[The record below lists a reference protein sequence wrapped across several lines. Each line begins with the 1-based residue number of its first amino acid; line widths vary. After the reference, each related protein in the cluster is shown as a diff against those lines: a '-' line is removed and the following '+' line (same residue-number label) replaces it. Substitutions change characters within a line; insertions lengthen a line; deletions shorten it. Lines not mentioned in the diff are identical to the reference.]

1 MLGRHA
7 RCPGPLRAALD
18 DIPFRH
24 ASWTHP
30 YNQPA
35 PRLGMTDGLP
45 LGTLLAAVASD
56 NQAASRQAALRALYD
71 REGTRLFGIALAI
84 LRDRPAAA
92 DAVQTAFLNIW
103 QRAAQFDPARGDAQA
118 WLSAIVRY
126 AALDLARARGREQ
139 PDDGWVDGLRT
150 ADHADPGPDPIER
163 LAAAQDG
170 ARLRDCLQQLEARD
184 ARLIVLA
191 FVHGLS
197 HTQIAAR
204 LDLPLGT
211 VKTWIRGGLQSLRQ
225 CLS

>member
-1 MLGRHA
+1 MRHT
-7 RCPGPLRAALD
+7 R
-18 DIPFRH
+18 
-24 ASWTHP
+24 
-30 YNQPA
+30 
-35 PRLGMTDGLP
+35 PRRPDWFMQRTGMTDGLP
-45 LGTLLAAVASD
+45 LGALLTAVAQD
-56 NQAASRQAALRALYD
+56 QVASRQAALRALYD

-118 WLSAIVRY
+118 WMSAIVRY

-139 PDDGWVDGLRT
+139 PDEGWMESLRT
-150 ADHADPGPDPIER
+150 ADQAALDPDPIER

-170 ARLRDCLQQLEARD
+170 ARLRECLHELGIRD

-211 VKTWIRGGLQSLRQ
+211 VKTWIRAGLQSLRQ